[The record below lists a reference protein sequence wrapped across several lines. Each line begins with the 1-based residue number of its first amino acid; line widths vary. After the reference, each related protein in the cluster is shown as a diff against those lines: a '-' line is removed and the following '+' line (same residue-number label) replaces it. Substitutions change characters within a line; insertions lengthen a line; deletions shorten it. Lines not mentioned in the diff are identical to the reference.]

1 MCVDKPIILA
11 SASPRRAAFLR
22 ELGIPFLVVPANI
35 DEAAVCAGTPEE
47 TVKKIALAKAR
58 AVFAREKG
66 AVLAADSAVV
76 VGGKMLGKPKDEED
90 AKRMLRLLGGRAHE
104 VMTGVAFL
112 TGGKVYNECVRTKVF
127 FRRLD
132 EAFIARYVATGSPL
146 DKAGA
151 YGIQDG
157 GLAERIEGSYTNVVG
172 LPMEYVRRIL
182 QAEGYLKEER

>member
-1 MCVDKPIILA
+1 
-11 SASPRRAAFLR
+11 
-22 ELGIPFLVVPANI
+22 
-35 DEAAVCAGTPEE
+35 
-47 TVKKIALAKAR
+47 
-58 AVFAREKG
+58 
-66 AVLAADSAVV
+66 
-76 VGGKMLGKPKDEED
+76 
-90 AKRMLRLLGGRAHE
+90 
-104 VMTGVAFL
+104 MTGVAFL
-112 TGGKVYNECVRTKVF
+112 TGGKVYNECVKTKVF